1 MIRIVAILVVAII
14 LVSYFTICV
23 DNPEDEDDEP
33 VFATDVIDYDDCM
46 MTAYSEIEQ
55 SLRASG
61 YYVSLGC
68 IESESAYGLL
78 AVSSE
83 AETYYDESGTTYYE
97 AAFVTHDELDLP
109 MDLEGRII
117 TDLYSD
123 TEDYVTVWA
132 ENINELNGQ
141 FVNKGHIVNYSV
153 KDSML
158 SIQESEIP
166 YNRYSE
172 KSLYQSFIESNVDKS
187 QYMFDYDNGC
197 QIFGDSVGESNLQSV
212 FENLDYDQL
221 ESELNL
227 KIEQQLKQF
236 ELEKIDIMSY
246 CKETITSYLSTT
258 LPSSYRGVELSQL
271 IKEFNELDSNE
282 YLVWGDDGRTV
293 QFALDPPEEA
303 SDAERAGALAVA
315 LAAVALAAVTYGIG
329 GWPALIIS
337 GALASAAVDVAVQV
351 TFQKVPL
358 KDIDMREVLIT
369 LIASTLSFALAP
381 ALGTIGVFVSD
392 ALIGGVATG
401 AEYLLHGQEA
411 SGFFD
416 AVFEGVLIS
425 ALFSLVPFDKIVKA
439 FKTVSMDI
447 GKMHFIHPLFKSDAQ
462 KATQDIMKLFNVKN
476 IMKKINTIKGHPPEV
491 IIDLDVPGHN
501 VQKQVMN
508 LSKADIEK
516 YPRLNGKLDLI
527 VVDKVPV
534 ADFSS
539 YAPSLNG
546 VQAIGEIRF
555 VNVGSRTISSDIPM
569 TGIASK
575 DVQLLSMSKGDLAS
589 AYHASNYDQALTEM
603 SQSMGITKN
612 DLIQL
617 KKCSGKSEVERLDV
631 IDNILEHNKVLNREE
646 LLEFTKESLALH
658 EQFVIDGNSLK
669 AVGVLVP
676 EDGVHRY
683 SHLGLN
689 AYSKYQSSEVKI
701 VSESIS
707 SSGDRVIT
715 WEFVNISGNS
725 DGLLK
730 VDVFFKTDGQKLE
743 IRHYSD
749 GRKETIDVTN
759 GGGFEEMLVN
769 HTSI

>member
-1 MIRIVAILVVAII
+1 MIRIIAILAAAII
-14 LVSYFTICV
+14 LVSYFAVCV
-23 DNPEDEDDEP
+23 DNSEEEEDDP
-33 VFATDVIDYDDCM
+33 VFATDVIDYDDCL

-55 SLRASG
+55 SLLARG

-68 IESESAYGLL
+68 IEDDDTYGLL

-83 AETYYDESGTTYYE
+83 ANTYYDESGTTYYE
-97 AAFVTHDELDLP
+97 AAFVTHNELDLS
-109 MDLEGRII
+109 MELEGRVI
-117 TDLYSD
+117 TDLYAD

-132 ENINELNGQ
+132 ENITELNGQ

-153 KDSML
+153 VDSVL

-166 YNRYSE
+166 YDRYSE
-172 KSLYQSFIESNVDKS
+172 KSLYQPYIESNVDKT

-212 FENLDYDQL
+212 FENLDYSQL

-236 ELEKIDIMSY
+236 EVEKIDIMSY
-246 CKETITSYLSTT
+246 CKETISSYLSAT

-271 IKEFNELDSNE
+271 TKEFNELDSNE
-282 YLVWGDDGRTV
+282 YLVWGDSGRTV

-303 SDAERAGALAVA
+303 SDAERVAALAVA
-315 LAAVALAAVTYGIG
+315 LAAFAIAALTYSIG
-329 GWPALIIS
+329 GLPALIIS
-337 GALASAAVDVAVQV
+337 GGLAAAAVDVAAQV
-351 TFQKVPL
+351 TFQKVPI
-358 KDIDMREVLIT
+358 KDIDVGEVLIT

-381 ALGTIGVFVSD
+381 TLGTIGVFVSD
-392 ALIGGVATG
+392 ALIGGVAAG
-401 AEYLLHGQEA
+401 AEYLLQGQEA
-411 SGFFD
+411 SGFFN
-416 AVFEGVLIS
+416 AVFEGMLIS
-425 ALFSLVPFDKIVKA
+425 TLFSLIPFDKIVKA
-439 FKTVSMDI
+439 FKTVSVDLS
-447 GKMHFIHPLFKSDAQ
+447 KMHFIHPLFKSDAK
-462 KATQDIMKLFNVKN
+462 KATQDVVKLFNVKN

-508 LSKADIEK
+508 LSKSDIDK
-516 YPRLNGKLDLI
+516 YPRLNGKLDI
-527 VVDKVPV
+527 VVVDEVPI

-575 DVQLLSMSKGDLAS
+575 DVQLLSMSKDDLAS
-589 AYHASNYDQALTEM
+589 AYHASNYDQALTDM
-603 SQSMGITKN
+603 SQSMGMTKN
-612 DLIQL
+612 DLVQL
-617 KKCSGKSEVERLDV
+617 KKCSGKSEAERLSV
-631 IDNILEHNKVLNREE
+631 INNILEHNKVLNREE

-658 EQFVIDGNSLK
+658 EQFVIDGKSLK

-676 EDGVHRY
+676 EEGVHRY
-683 SHLGLN
+683 AHLGLN

-701 VSESIS
+701 ISESIS

-730 VDVFFKTDGQKLE
+730 VDVFFKTDGQKME

-759 GGGFEEMLVN
+759 GGGFEEML
-769 HTSI
+769 S